1 MDELGRKN
9 NCEYLKTLSLRFARE
24 RKMMAKTL
32 KGRGIVSGFRR
43 GIALVSKQ
51 PLSFLGGVDYNSGVV
66 VEKGHDLKGQGMKDK
81 ILCFPYGHGS
91 TVGSYVLY
99 SLVKKGLGP
108 KAIVNQV
115 ADTVVVVGAI
125 LAEIPMIDKIDVSQI
140 KTGDKVEVD
149 GERGT
154 IKILKEK

>member
-1 MDELGRKN
+1 VT
-9 NCEYLKTLSLRFARE
+9 KTLI
-24 RKMMAKTL
+24 
-32 KGRGIVSGFRR
+32 GRGIVSGRCK
-43 GIALVSKQ
+43 GMALVSQK

-66 VEKGHDLKGQGMKDK
+66 VEKNHDLKGESLKDK
-81 ILCFPYGHGS
+81 ILCFPSGHGS

-125 LAEIPMIDKIDVSQI
+125 IAEIPMVDQIDIKQI
-140 KTGDKVEVD
+140 KTGNIVEVD
-149 GERGT
+149 GDKGT
-154 IKILKEK
+154 VKVEGKAD